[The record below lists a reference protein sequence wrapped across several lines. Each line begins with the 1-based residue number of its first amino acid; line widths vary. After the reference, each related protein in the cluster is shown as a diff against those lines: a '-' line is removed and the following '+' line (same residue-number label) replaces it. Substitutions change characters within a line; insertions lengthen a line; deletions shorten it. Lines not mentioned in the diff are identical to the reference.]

1 MKAISLGGAV
11 GRVSYPGCG
20 MIAGRSADGL
30 SAVIAYF
37 IMGRSPL
44 TKNRVFL
51 EEGGGVKIEPFIK
64 SAMRDEALLVYS
76 PVIAFEN
83 KILVGNGSH
92 IEQVYGNLTSGM
104 SYEEALCK
112 LSYIPDA
119 PNFTPRLTGLVA
131 MDGESFNLK
140 MSLVKSM
147 DPYGASVGRYTYE
160 YENVPAG
167 TGYYLHTC
175 AFDANPLP
183 AFSGEPIQVS
193 VNGSIFDIVADVWEN
208 MNAENKVSLWVRTVD
223 LKTHKSMSR
232 IINKN
237 R

>member
-30 SAVIAYF
+30 SAVVAYF

-44 TKNRVFL
+44 TKNRLFV
-51 EEGGGVKIEPFIK
+51 EEGGGVKIEPYRK
-64 SAMRDEALLVYS
+64 ELMRDEALLVYS
-76 PVIAFEN
+76 PVVAFEN
-83 KILVGNGSH
+83 KVLVGNGPH
-92 IEQVYGNLTSGM
+92 IEQIYSQLTSGNNFEDGI
-104 SYEEALCK
+104 SHLT
-112 LSYIPDA
+112 YIPDA
-119 PNFTPRLTGLVA
+119 PNFTPRLTGLIST
-131 MDGESFNLK
+131 DGESFNLK

-160 YENVPAG
+160 YESIPAG

-193 VNGSIFDIVADVWEN
+193 VNGSIFDIVADIWEN
-208 MNAENKVSLWVRTVD
+208 MNAENKVSLWVRTID
-223 LKTHKSMSR
+223 LKTHKSISR

>member
-20 MIAGRSADGL
+20 VIAGRSADGL

-44 TKNRVFL
+44 TKNRIFI
-51 EEGGGVKIEPFIK
+51 EDGGGVKIEPFIK
-64 SAMRDEALLVYS
+64 NVMRDEALLVYS
-76 PVIAFEN
+76 PVLAFEN
-83 KILVGNGSH
+83 KVLIGNGAH
-92 IEQVYGNLTSGM
+92 TEQVYGTLASGR
-104 SYEEALCK
+104 SFEEAISG

-119 PNFTPRLTGLVA
+119 PNFTPRLTGLVS

-147 DPYGASVGRYTYE
+147 DPYGASVGRYVFE

>member
-44 TKNRVFL
+44 TKNRIFI
-51 EEGGGVKIEPFIK
+51 EDGGGVKIEPFIK
-64 SAMRDEALLVYS
+64 NVMRDEALLVYS
-76 PVIAFEN
+76 PVLAFEN
-83 KILVGNGSH
+83 KVLIGNGAH
-92 IEQVYGNLTSGM
+92 TEQVYGTLASGR
-104 SYEEALCK
+104 SFEEAISG

-119 PNFTPRLTGLVA
+119 PNFTPRLTGLVS

-147 DPYGASVGRYTYE
+147 DPYGASVGRYVFE

-167 TGYYLHTC
+167 MGYYLHTC